1 MALLLLERTM
11 EKPEH
16 DSVPSPMTVSAP
28 PEMAPEGTEPLP
40 VPAQHPAEIEPPSDP
55 GYGFGV

>member
-1 MALLLLERTM
+1 M